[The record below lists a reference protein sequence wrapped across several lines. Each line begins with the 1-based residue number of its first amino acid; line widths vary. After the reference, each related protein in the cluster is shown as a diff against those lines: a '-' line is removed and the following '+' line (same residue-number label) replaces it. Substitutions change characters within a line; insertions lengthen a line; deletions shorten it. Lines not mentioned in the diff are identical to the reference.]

1 MRGMASGQRHH
12 PSLVRQRAIGAF
24 VGAAVGD
31 ALGAGFEFD
40 GPGLYTKRFPQ
51 PVLAAAGEMRGGGSF
66 GWSPGEFTDDTAMAV
81 ALAESLVAHRG
92 LDHADAW
99 LRWRAWART
108 APDVGNLTRI
118 ALSHDSYVGSA
129 GRAAAINGGHA
140 AGNGSLMRNV
150 PVALFHHDDSDDD
163 LARLASAQSALTH
176 HDPDCAIACAL
187 HARMVRAAMHGD
199 DAFAALDESIAD
211 LPGEARARWSAL
223 LAPAWEPDHA
233 TKPNGTVWT
242 CFAQAAWAV
251 RGARDFAHAL
261 ARAIDLGDDT
271 DTVACVTGSIAGAIW
286 GIQGI
291 PSRWTTYVHGTVDTP
306 NGRRTYRNADLQH
319 LALQLLGDAL
329 PPLAPG
335 EAPAGP
341 VRVHD
346 ALPIHAANW
355 TGARDVP
362 DTWAVISACRTGSDF
377 HGHPVR
383 REVFLVDQYGDTDN
397 HDPRAALLDAVDS
410 IDALLADAPDR
421 NVVVHCHAGRS
432 RTGFILKAWAM
443 RRFGWDEPRAHE
455 WLTAQWPH
463 ADRSNPV
470 FLRILREEWVPR
482 AER

>member
-1 MRGMASGQRHH
+1 MASGQRHH

-66 GWSPGEFTDDTAMAV
+66 DWSPGEFTDDTAMAV

-163 LARLASAQSALTH
+163 LASLASAQSALTH

-199 DAFAALDESIAD
+199 DAFAVLDESIAD

-223 LAPAWEPDHA
+223 LAPAWEPAHA

-291 PSRWTTYVHGTVDTP
+291 PSRWTTYVHGTIDTP
-306 NGRRTYRNADLQH
+306 NGRRTYRSRRAKRS
-319 LALQLLGDAL
+319 LARCACTTRCRST
-329 PPLAPG
+329 PPT
-335 EAPAGP
+335 GP
-341 VRVHD
+341 ER
-346 ALPIHAANW
+346 ATCP
-355 TGARDVP
+355 TRGP
-362 DTWAVISACRTGSDF
+362 SS
-377 HGHPVR
+377 
-383 REVFLVDQYGDTDN
+383 
-397 HDPRAALLDAVDS
+397 PRAAPAATS
-410 IDALLADAPDR
+410 TATPCAA
-421 NVVVHCHAGRS
+421 RS
-432 RTGFILKAWAM
+432 SWSTSTATPTTTTRA
-443 RRFGWDEPRAHE
+443 RRCWTPSTRSTPC
-455 WLTAQWPH
+455 LRMPPTATSSCTATPG
-463 ADRSNPV
+463 AAARGSS
-470 FLRILREEWVPR
+470 
-482 AER
+482 